1 MRVPSLPWLAVALG
15 LLFLAGC
22 MPRQEGAA
30 AVPDPA
36 HSSRN
41 ALDWAGAYEGV
52 LPCADCPGIR
62 TRLTLRPD
70 GTYELS
76 RLYIDRDREPRLAS
90 GRFTWQPGGNAIALE
105 PRDGATMRF
114 AVGEGRLAL
123 LEPGAPPRWPQPAR
137 FVLERVAGQGDAG
150 LQRTLESH
158 RWTLASATDAQGR
171 RLEALLGG
179 TKPVAFAFADGR
191 LNIEGGCNRLFG
203 GYRVDGQRLDVG
215 RLGSTMMACEPAL
228 MKVDATLGEL
238 LAQPATVDV
247 ATGAETT
254 MRLVTASG
262 ATLAFTGRMTPEARY
277 GAPTRIFLEVA
288 AQTVP
293 CPNPPAGASAC
304 LQVRERRYDD
314 KGLVVGTPGP
324 WQTFAEP
331 IEGYTHQPGI
341 ANVLRLKRFDRGAA
355 GGAPR
360 YLYVLDLVVESRVE
374 TR

>member
-1 MRVPSLPWLAVALG
+1 MRAWALMLVAVVLS
-15 LLFLAGC
+15 LAGC
-22 MPRQEGAA
+22 MPRDPGGG

-41 ALDWAGAYEGV
+41 ALDWAGVYEDV

-62 TRLTLRPD
+62 TRLTLRQD

-90 GRFTWQPGGNAIALE
+90 GRFAWQPGDSAIALE
-105 PRDGATMRF
+105 AQHGGQRF

-123 LEPGAPPRWPQPAR
+123 LEPGAAPRWPQSAR
-137 FVLERVAGQGDAG
+137 HVLERVADQGAAG

-171 RLEALLGG
+171 RLDALVPGG
-179 TKPVAFAFADGR
+179 GRPVVFAFADGR
-191 LNIEGGCNRLFG
+191 LHIEGGCNLLFG
-203 GYRVDGQRLDVG
+203 GYRVDGKRLEAG

-228 MKVDATLGEL
+228 MKVDSTLGEL

-247 ATGAETT
+247 AMGAQTT
-254 MRLVTASG
+254 MRLVSAGG

-277 GAPTRIFLEVA
+277 GAPTRMFLEVA

-314 KGLVVGTPGP
+314 RGLVVGTPGA

-331 IEGYTHQPGI
+331 IEGYRHGPGVR
-341 ANVLRLKRFDRGAA
+341 NVLRLKRFDRGTA
-355 GGAPR
+355 GGGSPH
-360 YLYVLDLVVESRVE
+360 LYVLDLVVESE
-374 TR
+374 TVPR

>member
-1 MRVPSLPWLAVALG
+1 MRVSSLFGLALALVALNM
-15 LLFLAGC
+15 AGC
-22 MPRQEGAA
+22 MPRDEGAA
-30 AVPDPA
+30 VVPDPA
-36 HSSRN
+36 HNSRN
-41 ALDWAGAYEGV
+41 ALDWAGTYEGV

-62 TRLTLRPD
+62 TRLTLRQD

-90 GRFTWQPGGNAIALE
+90 GRFAWQPGDNAIALE
-105 PRDGATMRF
+105 AQHGGARF

-123 LEPGAPPRWPQPAR
+123 LERDAPPRWPQPAR
-137 FVLERVAGQGDAG
+137 HVLERVADQGDAG
-150 LQRTLESH
+150 LQRVLESH

-171 RLEALLGG
+171 GLDALAGG
-179 TKPVAFAFADGR
+179 GRPVVFAFADAR

-203 GYRVDGQRLDVG
+203 GYRVDGKRLDVG
-215 RLGSTMMACEPAL
+215 RLASTMMACEPAL
-228 MKVDATLGEL
+228 MKVDSTLGEL

-247 ATGAETT
+247 AMGAETT
-254 MRLVTASG
+254 MRLVTAGG

-288 AQTVP
+288 AQTAP

-314 KGLVVGTPGP
+314 RGLVVGTPGA

-331 IEGYTHQPGI
+331 IEGYTHQAGVR
-341 ANVLRLKRFDRGAA
+341 NVLRLKRFDRGAA
-355 GGAPR
+355 GGGSPF
-360 YLYVLDLVVESRVE
+360 LYVLDLVVESEVVSR
-374 TR
+374 

>member
-1 MRVPSLPWLAVALG
+1 MRVSPLVALVVV
-15 LLFLAGC
+15 LMFLTMAGC

-30 AVPDPA
+30 GVPDPA

-41 ALDWAGAYEGV
+41 ALDWAGTYEGV

-62 TRLTLRPD
+62 TRLTLRQD
-70 GTYELS
+70 GTYQLS

-90 GRFTWQPGGNAIALE
+90 GRFAWQPGDNAIALE
-105 PRDGATMRF
+105 AQHGALRF
-114 AVGEGRLAL
+114 AVGEARLAL
-123 LEPGAPPRWPQPAR
+123 LERDAAPRWPQPAR
-137 FVLERVAGQGDAG
+137 FVLERVADQGDAG
-150 LQRTLESH
+150 LQRVLESH

-171 RLEALLGG
+171 RLDALFGG
-179 TKPVAFAFADGR
+179 GRPVVFGFADAR
-191 LNIEGGCNRLFG
+191 LNVEGGCNRLFG
-203 GYRVDGQRLDVG
+203 GYRVDGKRLEVG

-228 MKVDATLGEL
+228 MKVDSTLGEL

-247 ATGAETT
+247 AMGAETT
-254 MRLVTASG
+254 MRLVTAGG

-277 GAPTRIFLEVA
+277 GAPTRVFLEVA

-314 KGLVVGTPGP
+314 KGLLVGTPGP

-331 IEGYTHQPGI
+331 IEGYTHQSGVR
-341 ANVLRLKRFDRGAA
+341 NVLRLKRFDRGAA
-355 GGAPR
+355 GGSPF
-360 YLYVLDLVVESRVE
+360 LYVLDLVVESEVVQR
-374 TR
+374 